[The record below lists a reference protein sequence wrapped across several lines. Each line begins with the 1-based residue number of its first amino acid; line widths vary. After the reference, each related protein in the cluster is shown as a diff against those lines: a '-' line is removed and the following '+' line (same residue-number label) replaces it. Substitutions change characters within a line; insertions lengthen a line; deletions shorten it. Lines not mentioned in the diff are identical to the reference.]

1 MGVNVGIEK
10 RAKKFWQKSA
20 QVAVEIAAD
29 GQQDDRHVQI
39 NTRRRRTGHR
49 KRRSRNILKIPEARL
64 LVINAD
70 PEARKRLKISEQ
82 NYRESG
88 ILPAITSQKIF
99 AIASWMC
106 SCF

>member
-70 PEARKRLKISEQ
+70 PEARKRLKISAQ
-82 NYRESG
+82 NLEFCLQLRVRKF
-88 ILPAITSQKIF
+88 SQLQVGCVPVFKL
-99 AIASWMC
+99 
-106 SCF
+106 